1 MSSNRAHDH
10 GGGGDDACCSREHRH
25 DDDHADHHQHHHA
38 TADNAS
44 VVTTGNEISDERAFI
59 LELVDAFGDT
69 ANTLARVNELLTFFP
84 QWVDLCDEDGRT
96 ALFLAVY
103 SENLALVQLLLE
115 AGASPRASAESLMVL
130 ASTSGNLDIL
140 RALHKFGAKVNDEYY
155 LETGISPLYVA
166 CKRGHLKVVQW
177 LLYNGADI
185 EAVDEDGVTPFM
197 VAAGQAHVQIVKLLA
212 SKGASTEIATSS
224 GLSVA
229 YFAAYSG
236 HLALLRCFLEKDM
249 SLADADGNFTNLLD
263 GAVRGNHLVIA
274 KLVLENVN
282 VTDEHI
288 DEALILAVRLKHLEL
303 VELLIL
309 HDADVEE
316 IDENGLTPLY
326 AVAQSGDVKIAE
338 ALIEAGASLTR
349 VSPSTGYTPVHEMAK
364 CGHHKLLELVYTLQ
378 PDINFAVISQFDS
391 LTPLHLA
398 AANDHEDAVRFLVNV
413 LTTRKCDDDEEASV
427 VNAIDVPGP
436 RGQTP
441 LILAAENGSLSAV
454 KVLVETSANV
464 NARTGSGLTALIG
477 AAYVGEIDIIRV
489 LCESGADVDLATNRG
504 VTPLHA
510 AAEYGHVSLVEYL
523 LEERQASAD
532 FTWTGVSSILA
543 GPVMNGHLTVIFV
556 LVAHGAQLEY
566 SGGQYLSPLH
576 LAAQYNQ
583 LGAVRLLLLATG
595 MDVNAMNDNA
605 EDGVE
610 MRSTPLMVAAQ
621 RGYLN
626 IVQSL
631 CEKGADVELR
641 NHEGKSALDQAHL
654 AEKQHAVE
662 YLAKECN
669 GYIDGS
675 LNL

>member
-1 MSSNRAHDH
+1 MSSSSAHGH
-10 GGGGDDACCSREHRH
+10 SGGDACCSH
-25 DDDHADHHQHHHA
+25 DHSHDHSSHHHA
-38 TADNAS
+38 PADNATA
-44 VVTTGNEISDERAFI
+44 TTCNEVSDERAFI
-59 LELVDAFGDT
+59 LELVDAFDDT
-69 ANTLARVNELLTFFP
+69 ANTLARVQELLTFFP

-140 RALHKFGAKVNDEYY
+140 RVLHKFGAKVNDEYY
-155 LETGISPLYVA
+155 LDTGISPLYVA
-166 CKRGHLKVVQW
+166 CKRGHLQVVQW
-177 LLYNGADI
+177 LLDNGAAV
-185 EAVDEDGVTPFM
+185 EAVDEDDVTPFM

-212 SKGASTEIATSS
+212 SKGASTETATSS

-236 HLALLRCFLEKDM
+236 HLALLRFFLENNM
-249 SLADADGNFTNLLD
+249 SLADASGNFTNLLD

-274 KLVLENVN
+274 KYVLENVN
-282 VTDEHI
+282 VADEHI
-288 DEALILAVRLKHLEL
+288 DEALMLAVRFKHLEL
-303 VELLIL
+303 VELLVL

-316 IDENGLTPLY
+316 IDENGLTPLF

-338 ALIEAGASLTR
+338 ALIAAGASLTR

-364 CGHHKLLELVYTLQ
+364 CGHHELLELVYTLE
-378 PDINFAVISQFDS
+378 PEIDFAVTSQFDS

-398 AANDHEDAVRFLVNV
+398 AANDHEGSVRFLINV
-413 LTTRKCDDDEEASV
+413 ITARDHDDVEETNV
-427 VNAIDVPGP
+427 GDAIDVPGP

-454 KVLVETSANV
+454 KALVAAGADV

-477 AAYVGEIDIIRV
+477 AAYVGEIEIVRV
-489 LCESGADVDLATNRG
+489 LCENGADVNIPTNAG

-532 FTWTGVSSILA
+532 FTWSGVSSILA

-556 LVAHGAQLEY
+556 LVAHGAQFEY
-566 SGGQYLSPLH
+566 SDGQYLSPLH
-576 LAAQYNQ
+576 LAAQYKQ

-595 MDVNAMNDNA
+595 MDVNAINDNP

-621 RGYLN
+621 RGYLD

-631 CEKGADVELR
+631 CDKGSDVELR
-641 NHEGKSALDQAHL
+641 NYEGRSALDL
-654 AEKQHAVE
+654 AQLARKPEVVQ
-662 YLAKECN
+662 YLSEERNA
-669 GYIDGS
+669 YIDR
-675 LNL
+675 LLDF

>member
-1 MSSNRAHDH
+1 MEELERAS
-10 GGGGDDACCSREHRH
+10 GDACCSHEHE
-25 DDDHADHHQHHHA
+25 HAHNSSHQHDHR
-38 TADNAS
+38 NAPAAS
-44 VVTTGNEISDERAFI
+44 ATTGNEISDERAFI
-59 LELVDAFGDT
+59 LELVDAFDDA
-69 ANTLARVNELLTFFP
+69 ANTLARVEELLAFFP

-96 ALFLAVY
+96 ALFFAVY

-130 ASTSGNLDIL
+130 ASTSGNLEIL
-140 RALHKFGAKVNDEYY
+140 RVLHNFGAKVNDEYY
-155 LETGISPLYVA
+155 LDTGISPLYVA
-166 CKRGHLKVVQW
+166 CKRGHLQVVQW
-177 LLYNGADI
+177 LLENGADI
-185 EAVDEDGVTPFM
+185 EAVDEDDVTPFM

-236 HLALLRCFLEKDM
+236 HLALLRFFLEKNM
-249 SLADADGNFTNLLD
+249 ALADADGNFTNLLD

-274 KLVLENVN
+274 KYVLENVN
-282 VTDEHI
+282 VADEHI
-288 DEALILAVRLKHLEL
+288 DEALMLAVRFKHLEL

-309 HDADVEE
+309 HDTDVEE
-316 IDENGLTPLY
+316 IDENGLTPLI
-326 AVAQSGDVKIAE
+326 AVAQSGDVQIAE

-364 CGHHKLLELVYTLQ
+364 CGHHQLLELVHTLQ
-378 PDINFAVISQFDS
+378 PEIDFAVISQFDS

-398 AANDHEDAVRFLVNV
+398 AANDHEGAVRFLVDV
-413 LTTRKCDDDEEASV
+413 VTARERDSEEGA
-427 VNAIDVPGP
+427 NEGATIDVPGP

-454 KVLVETSANV
+454 KALVAAGASV

-477 AAYVGEIDIIRV
+477 AAYVGEIEIVRV
-489 LCESGADVDLATNRG
+489 LCENGADVNLATNTG

-523 LEERQASAD
+523 LEERQAAAN

-556 LVAHGAQLEY
+556 LVAHGAQFEY
-566 SGGQYLSPLH
+566 TGGQWLSPLH
-576 LAAQYNQ
+576 LAAQYKQ
-583 LGAVRLLLLATG
+583 LGAVQLLLLATG
-595 MDVNAMNDNA
+595 MDVNAMNDNP

-610 MRSTPLMVAAQ
+610 MRSTPLMVAAH
-621 RGYLN
+621 RGYLD
-626 IVQSL
+626 IVRSL

-641 NHEGKSALDQAHL
+641 DQEGRSALDL
-654 AEKQHAVE
+654 AQLARKSEVVE
-662 YLAKECN
+662 YLTKERNACV
-669 GYIDGS
+669 DG
-675 LNL
+675 LLEL